1 VRSSQT
7 LSAPS
12 SLLFAGQL
20 VTWDVRRMCKS
31 PPRNQELTWN
41 IHENLWINRSAGKY
55 NSFVFEAIAFEID
68 ITLPTASPK
77 QV

>member
-1 VRSSQT
+1 
-7 LSAPS
+7 
-12 SLLFAGQL
+12 
-20 VTWDVRRMCKS
+20 MCKS